1 MVFRTGVLDEL
12 DNLLDEFN
20 FKVSIEFRIDM
31 RSIDSRKAFYK
42 MPHNKKWKSIDR
54 KLENSKIQS
63 KKLEEE
69 KQ

>member
-1 MVFRTGVLDEL
+1 MKSILKSVL
-12 DNLLDEFN
+12 NLGLIWEALILGSNPF
-20 FKVSIEFRIDM
+20 
-31 RSIDSRKAFYK
+31 DSRKAFYK